1 MWDSVRLSTHFESAW
16 SHLIIST
23 VHSWFRPHKSRVF
36 VHRKRINLKTPA
48 TWIMD
53 AWYADKCENR
63 DNATTR
69 VLSVSILMAL
79 VHQLWALF
87 RALWLR
93 RRCQCFQNRSRV
105 HVCMDAKNDSE
116 SQKRTCRRS
125 FSLEN
130 QMNWPDLGFR
140 IETEPCSEVWC
151 SIIGGI
157 SVYFIF
163 HRPWKNWFQKKS
175 IMRIIYEYTPN
186 FQALYVT
193 GCLESQEF

>member
-69 VLSVSILMAL
+69 VLSVLILMAL
-79 VHQLWALF
+79 VDQLWALF

-93 RRCQCFQNRSRV
+93 RRCQRFQNRFRV
-105 HVCMDAKNDSE
+105 HVWTPKAI
-116 SQKRTCRRS
+116 QKVRNVHADGALVWKIKWIGQTEALGSRLNHAVVYGVRLLGAYPYIL
-125 FSLEN
+125 FFTDLEKIDFKRN
-130 QMNWPDLGFR
+130 Q
-140 IETEPCSEVWC
+140 
-151 SIIGGI
+151 
-157 SVYFIF
+157 
-163 HRPWKNWFQKKS
+163 
-175 IMRIIYEYTPN
+175 
-186 FQALYVT
+186 
-193 GCLESQEF
+193 